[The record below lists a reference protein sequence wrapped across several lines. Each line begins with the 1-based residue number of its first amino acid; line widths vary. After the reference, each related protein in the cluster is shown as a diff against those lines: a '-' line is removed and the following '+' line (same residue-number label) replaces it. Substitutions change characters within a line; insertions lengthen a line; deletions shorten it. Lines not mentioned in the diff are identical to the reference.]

1 MLKCGVTI
9 SGFQYQT
16 VIDVLLGNVSQI
28 FKFALNR

>member
-16 VIDVLLGNVSQI
+16 VIDALLVDVSQI
-28 FKFALNR
+28 DKFALNR